1 MKKIKHSNLYKKQQR
16 KGYAFV
22 LPAMVWMFV
31 FTYIPLFMAVVRVFQ
46 DYNTQEFV
54 GFEHFDYV
62 LKTPT
67 FVNSFKNVTIMTL
80 VITFLMV
87 TISFLF
93 AMLLS
98 KVKQQR
104 FLHFVKSVIYLPNLL
119 SGVIVT
125 ILLSMLIN
133 EGYGL
138 FAALRIAD
146 GKWPIKFTTDGIWPY
161 ISIILPSLWVG
172 LGYNTLVMLSGI
184 LNIPKEY
191 IEAAKIDGAN
201 AFDILR
207 KIYLPCMRNFFVLVI
222 TSQITGNLQMLEIP
236 MWVTGG
242 GPLNKTMTPTLYL
255 FNTFRD
261 SGRSPN
267 VAIAG
272 SLIIM
277 ILIVILNLI
286 FFSILHSKKLED

>member
-1 MKKIKHSNLYKKQQR
+1 MEKVKRSALYKKQQR
-16 KGYAFV
+16 KGYIFI
-22 LPAMVWMFV
+22 LPAMIGLLVFV
-31 FTYIPLFMAVVRVFQ
+31 YIPLGMSLVRVFQ
-46 DYNTQEFV
+46 DYNTHEFV

-67 FVNSFKNVTIMTL
+67 FTGAFKNVTIMT
-80 VITFLMV
+80 VIITFLMV
-87 TISFLF
+87 IISFLF
-93 AMLLS
+93 AMLLA
-98 KVKQQR
+98 KVKRQK
-104 FLHFVKSVIYLPNLL
+104 FLNLVKSLIYLPNLL

-125 ILLSMLIN
+125 ILLNMLIN

-161 ISIILPSLWVG
+161 VSIIIPSLWVG
-172 LGYNTLVMLSGI
+172 LGYNTLVMLAGI

-191 IEAAKIDGAN
+191 VEAAQIDGAN
-201 AFDILR
+201 VFDILK
-207 KIYLPCMRNFFVLVI
+207 KIYLPCMRNYFVLVI

-242 GPLNKTMTPTLYL
+242 GPLNKTMTPSLYL
-255 FNTFRD
+255 FNSFRD
-261 SGRSPN
+261 SSRSPN

-277 ILIVILNLI
+277 VLIVVMNLI
-286 FFSILHSKKLED
+286 SFSVLHSKKLED